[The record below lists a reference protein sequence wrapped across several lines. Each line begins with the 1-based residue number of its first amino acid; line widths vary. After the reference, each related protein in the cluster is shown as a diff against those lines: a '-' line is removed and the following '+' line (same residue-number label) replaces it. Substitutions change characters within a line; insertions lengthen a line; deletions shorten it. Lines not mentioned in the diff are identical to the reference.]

1 MRTRSWLLVLFAA
14 LVLFF
19 CHSGPCRARQ
29 AASEPLTSEEV
40 MILLNLLIEKAES
53 SAFVDGQVANAEL
66 IEKLMKMADAPEGPV
81 GGSDAGPA
89 AETEIAAP
97 GPAPQP
103 EDETIDCVIGP
114 IALNQVYSC
123 AAGGHD
129 AEFAINLVWQPRMY
143 THIAE
148 YAAVGYFVEMRIE
161 ITNLTDKTW
170 DGLKASS
177 FSLIS
182 NLKGVE
188 SDVVVPLNEQVS
200 IRKSTSYE
208 QNQIRDP
215 FFPGQKLST
224 FLIFDVAKET
234 SGGTLVFR
242 AEDKT
247 GRQSALRVR
256 ISLPKF
262 IRPEFQ

>member
-1 MRTRSWLLVLFAA
+1 MRTRSWLSVLLAA
-14 LVLFF
+14 LFLFF
-19 CHSGPCRARQ
+19 CCSGPCLARQ
-29 AASEPLTSEEV
+29 AASEALTSEEV

-53 SAFVDGQVANAEL
+53 AVPADGEIENAAL
-66 IEKLMKMADAPEGPV
+66 IEKLMKIAEGQEGPA
-81 GGSDAGPA
+81 GSPSADYPA
-89 AETEIAAP
+89 AEPETAAP
-97 GPAPQP
+97 EPQP
-103 EDETIDCVIGP
+103 EDEAIDCVMGP

-123 AAGGHD
+123 TAGGHD

-177 FSLIS
+177 FSLIA
-182 NLKGVE
+182 NLNGVE
-188 SDVVVPLNEQVS
+188 SDIIVPLNEQVS

-234 SGGTLVFR
+234 NGGTLIFR
-242 AEDKT
+242 AEDKA
-247 GRQSALRVR
+247 GQQSVLRIR
-256 ISLPKF
+256 IPLPKF